1 SGSRNGNET
10 GHAEVRHVD
19 AGPDGGAEASQDA
32 HAARQSKPDEDHA
45 GRKVAL
51 SSKDTTHG
59 EQERRSASAVS
70 EEGSNREGSGTRQ
83 HAGQAAHDGT
93 DGEGVASEVDGRSGH
108 ALDQVAS
115 RYVVRNEIKTV
126 NGVAMTPLGERA
138 NVTRAH
144 EASPTHPYQAP
155 PTVGYTKSG
164 QPDKR
169 YKRP

>member
-1 SGSRNGNET
+1 MTAPAHTRVALDDGLVTVYHAKTGVAIRRHPVDARLSLQTHEYLVAPLGEVVTDLPVWARGIPTSGSRNGNET

-45 GRKVAL
+45 GR
-51 SSKDTTHG
+51 
-59 EQERRSASAVS
+59 E
-70 EEGSNREGSGTRQ
+70 
-83 HAGQAAHDGT
+83 
-93 DGEGVASEVDGRSGH
+93 
-108 ALDQVAS
+108 
-115 RYVVRNEIKTV
+115 VVRNEIKTV